1 MCYYNGQRVTR
12 AEFIKLK
19 ALERAVSRYAFLD
32 KGVISGFTETQVA
45 VILATPDR
53 TNFDIVQMEWGYI
66 PNYLHNRE
74 EVTRM
79 RHGYKDEDTGKWIEG
94 QPQLNAKSENLFLSE
109 RSGRRSMFYDA
120 AKHRRCLILSTGYFE
135 WRHIYRRHKKTG
147 KRLKT
152 RDKYPYY
159 VSLPE
164 HEYFF
169 TAAIW
174 NPWTD
179 QDTGEMV
186 NSVAMITAMANRLAM
201 WVHNS
206 KRRMPTIL
214 DDDLAWRWISEDL
227 SDEEILEIASRQY
240 PYEEMD
246 ACPVASDFLARLD
259 PSEPFANA
267 KVPAIDLSIEPTDE
281 HQVEVADVSQQQSLF

>member
-1 MCYYNGQRVTR
+1 MCYYNGQKVSK

-32 KGVISGFTETQVA
+32 KGVISGFTDTEVA
-45 VILATPDR
+45 VIVATPDKQ
-53 TNFDIVQMEWGYI
+53 NFDIVQMEWGYI
-66 PNYLHNRE
+66 PNYLRNRE
-74 EVTRM
+74 EVQRM
-79 RHGYKDEDTGKWIEG
+79 RRGYKDEKAGKWVEG
-94 QPQLNAKSENLFLSE
+94 QPQLNAKAENLFVSD

-120 AKHRRCLILSTGYFE
+120 AKNRRCLILSTGYFE
-135 WRHIYRRHKKTG
+135 WRHIFKKHKKTG
-147 KRLKT
+147 ARLKSV
-152 RDKYPYY
+152 DKYPYY

-169 TAAIW
+169 IAAIW

-179 QDTGEMV
+179 KDTGEMV
-186 NSVAMITAMANRLAM
+186 NTAAMVTAPANRLAR

-214 DDDLAWRWISEDL
+214 NDDLAWRWISEDL
-227 SDEEILEIASRQY
+227 SEEEILEIAATQY

-246 ACPVASDFLARLD
+246 ACPVAEDFLARLD
-259 PSEPFANA
+259 PSEPFTHA
-267 KVPAIDLSIEPTDE
+267 KLPAIDLAIEPTDE
-281 HQVEVADVSQQQSLF
+281 QQEELSEAPQQWSLF